1 MIGIIHS
8 QFDQD
13 ATRFLNDAVITDPTQ
28 RLAINYLAR
37 ELKLNSLW
45 TKFSA
50 LYPVVGGNATAHSK
64 NLITNTYNL
73 TFYGV
78 GGWTHSSTGML
89 PNGTTGYALTGLIPS
104 AVLALNSTSTGFYSR
119 TATPAPTVTG
129 VQIGCGSGSD
139 RIGMQIIRDT
149 APSFTIST
157 RINTSGAILTN
168 TITSSQGLFTTSR
181 TASNLT
187 TNYRNATSLGSNTAV
202 STALP
207 TVELCIGATNTAG
220 VISAYSSRELALVYV
235 SAGLTAGE
243 VSTLSTIVQQY
254 QTILSRAV

>member
-13 ATRFLNDAVITDPTQ
+13 ATRFLNDASITNPTQ

-50 LYPVVGGNATAHSK
+50 LYPVVGGNETAHSK
-64 NLITNTYNL
+64 NLISNTFNS
-73 TFYGV
+73 TFF

-104 AVLALNSTSTGFYSR
+104 AVLSLNSTSTGFYSR

-129 VQIGCGSGSD
+129 VQIGCGSLSD

-157 RINTSGAILTN
+157 RINTSGTILTSA
-168 TITSSQGLFTTSR
+168 ITSSQGLFTTSR

-187 TNYRNATSLGSNTAV
+187 TNYRNATSLGSNTAA